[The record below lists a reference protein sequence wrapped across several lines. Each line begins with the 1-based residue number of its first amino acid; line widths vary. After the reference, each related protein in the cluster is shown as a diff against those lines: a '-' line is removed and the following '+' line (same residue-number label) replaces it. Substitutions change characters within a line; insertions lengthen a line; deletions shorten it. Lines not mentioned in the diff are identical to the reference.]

1 MALFKNRTLASAIE
15 QTEGV
20 NVSPSLTTDAAV
32 VLDLEIGVE
41 ADEVEREI
49 SVPWLGSNEVV
60 YTRKQVTF
68 SFSVELSGSG
78 TAGTAPAWGRFVQG
92 AGFSQTVVNNTVVY
106 SPISTGFPSLTM
118 IGNHDG
124 NQFIG
129 LGCRATSMEI
139 ECQVGEI
146 PKLNFE
152 FAGAYLPPT
161 DVALPS
167 PTYTGQAKPV
177 TFASGNTVNAT
188 LDSYAFCIEEFSL
201 DLNLESN
208 FRELVGCSKSTKISQ
223 RAVEGEILVERPD
236 LLATKNLYTAIDAH
250 TLVPLTFQHGT
261 VAGNRVTI
269 ACPTL
274 QLTYPEADDSDGVL
288 MHNYSFRAVPV
299 SPGNNELTITV
310 S

>member
-15 QTEGV
+15 ATEGV

-68 SFSVELSGSG
+68 SFSVEMSGSG
-78 TAGTAPAWGRFVQG
+78 TAGTAPAWGRFVQ
-92 AGFSQTVVNNTVVY
+92 ASGFSQTVVNSTVVY

-129 LGCRATSMEI
+129 LGCRATSFEI

-146 PKLNFE
+146 PRFNFE
-152 FAGAYLPPT
+152 FSGSYIAPT

-167 PTYTGQAKPV
+167 PTYTGQARPI

-250 TLVPLTFQHGT
+250 TLVPLAFTHGT
-261 VAGNRVTI
+261 VAGNRVAI
-269 ACPTL
+269 SCPTL
-274 QLTYPEADDSDGVL
+274 QLTYPEADDSDGIL

>member
-1 MALFKNRTLASAIE
+1 MALFKNRTLSSAIE
-15 QTEGV
+15 ATEGV

-32 VLDLEIGVE
+32 VLDLEINVE

-60 YTRKQVTF
+60 YTRKQVMF
-68 SFSVELSGSG
+68 SFSVEMSGSG

-92 AGFSQTVVNNTVVY
+92 AGFSQTVVNSTVVY

-129 LGCRATSMEI
+129 LGCRATSFEI

-146 PKLNFE
+146 PKFTFE
-152 FAGAYLPPT
+152 FAGAYVPPT

-167 PTYTGQAKPV
+167 PTYTGQAKPI

-188 LDSYAFCIEEFSL
+188 LDGHAFCIEEFSL

-208 FRELVGCSKSTKISQ
+208 FRELVGCSKSTRISQ
-223 RAVEGEILVERPD
+223 RAVEGEILVERPN

-250 TLVPLTFQHGT
+250 TLVPLAFTHGT
-261 VAGNRVTI
+261 VAGNRVEI
-269 ACPTL
+269 SCPTL
-274 QLTYPEADDSDGVL
+274 QLSYPEADDSEGIL